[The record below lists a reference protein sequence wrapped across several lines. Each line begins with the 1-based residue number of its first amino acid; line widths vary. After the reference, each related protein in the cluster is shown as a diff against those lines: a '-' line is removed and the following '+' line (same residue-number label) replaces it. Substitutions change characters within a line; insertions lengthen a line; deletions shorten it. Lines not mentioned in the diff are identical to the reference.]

1 MTALTAVSDVPGS
14 RSLLRIYLL
23 EAKYEF
29 LKVFRLPGYVLPT
42 LTFPL
47 MFYLLFG
54 VAFGGARVVGQ
65 VNMGTYLLA
74 TYGAFGVIGASL
86 FGFGVGVA
94 VERGQGWMLLK
105 RASPMPPA
113 AYFCAKIVMAMIF
126 GALIVAGLFTL
137 GATLSGVSLP
147 VTRWLALGGTL
158 VAGALPFCA
167 MGLVLGTFAGPNSA
181 PALVNLIYLPMG
193 FASGLWIPIQFLPK
207 FFQQIALALPGYH
220 YGQLALG
227 TIGASSGAS
236 AGGHLLYL
244 VVFTLL
250 CLAAATIG
258 LRRSEDK
265 TYG

>member
-1 MTALTAVSDVPGS
+1 MTTLAAVADAPGS

-29 LKVFRLPGYVLPT
+29 LKVLRLPGYVLPT

-54 VAFGGARVVGQ
+54 VAFGATRVAGP
-65 VNMGTYLLA
+65 VNMATYLLA

-113 AYFCAKIVMAMIF
+113 AYFFAKIVMAMLF
-126 GALIVAGLFTL
+126 GALIILGLFAL
-137 GATLSGVSLP
+137 GAGAGGVRLP
-147 VTRWLALGGTL
+147 ALTWLALGGTL

-167 MGLVLGTFAGPNSA
+167 FGLVIGSFAGPNSA
-181 PALVNLIYLPMG
+181 PALVNLVYLPMG
-193 FASGLWIPIQFLPK
+193 FASGLWIPVDMLPG
-207 FFQQIALALPGYH
+207 FFQKLAVTLPAYH
-220 YGQLALG
+220 YGQLALLNLDAARG
-227 TIGASSGAS
+227 TS
-236 AGGHLLYL
+236 AGGHLVYLAVFTVVCL
-244 VVFTLL
+244 VV
-250 CLAAATIG
+250 ASIG
-258 LRRSEDK
+258 LRRNEDRA
-265 TYG
+265 YG